1 MAGMPTPSARD
12 RRTAAALALVAILVQ
27 IPFLERGISFYDEG
41 SILAIADG
49 LRSGETL
56 YHDRVTTIAPLT
68 FELMGALFGLFGP
81 SFLVGRL
88 LLALVF
94 ALCAVLVH
102 QILREFVSARWALCG
117 ALSFLVLK
125 WVAFPY
131 WTEVNYAQLAMLFVL
146 ASVWMLLRFLPAH
159 SLAWLAAAGFCVGL
173 TLVTKQNIGS
183 RCSAVSCGLPY
194 VEH

>member
-88 LLALVF
+88 LLPGRPAPESVADLTSESV
-94 ALCAVLVH
+94 AELAGIRSQLMLTVVG
-102 QILREFVSARWALCG
+102 VS
-117 ALSFLVLK
+117 LS
-125 WVAFPY
+125 
-131 WTEVNYAQLAMLFVL
+131 WTGKL
-146 ASVWMLLRFLPAH
+146 S
-159 SLAWLAAAGFCVGL
+159 
-173 TLVTKQNIGS
+173 
-183 RCSAVSCGLPY
+183 
-194 VEH
+194 